1 MSSVLKV
8 FIQQPALSAEIDSV
22 SIARYNLRSRQHIRQ
37 REKKQKLL
45 KQYTGAKMTFN
56 LSKPDRTIRAGVLL
70 MGGYDSED
78 LTRPSSSLV
87 KLTVYQ

>member
-1 MSSVLKV
+1 
-8 FIQQPALSAEIDSV
+8 
-22 SIARYNLRSRQHIRQ
+22 
-37 REKKQKLL
+37 
-45 KQYTGAKMTFN
+45 MTLN

-87 KLTVYQ
+87 KLIVYQCDRTT